1 MVIFV
6 DTKQKI
12 CSEKVL
18 EGPPQI
24 VHTCLTIDQN
34 ILEILFK
41 YSTLYKNNFHF
52 LNKQKNQFPKILG
65 KLFKLAGFCIFY
77 NWLK

>member
-12 CSEKVL
+12 CLEKVL

-41 YSTLYKNNFHF
+41 YSTLYK
-52 LNKQKNQFPKILG
+52 K
-65 KLFKLAGFCIFY
+65 
-77 NWLK
+77 